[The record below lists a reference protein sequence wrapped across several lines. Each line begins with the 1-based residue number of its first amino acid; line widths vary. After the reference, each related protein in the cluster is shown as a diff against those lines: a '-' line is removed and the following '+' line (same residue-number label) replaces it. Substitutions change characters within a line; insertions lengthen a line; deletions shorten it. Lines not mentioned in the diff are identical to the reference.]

1 MAVKCAS
8 WTTRLT
14 YYCTT
19 YGDLTQP
26 RLGAASRSEAMSV
39 KAKDLRRLDELLG
52 AEDGGNIVPT
62 SHGFTTDRCVQRLL
76 SLAYE

>member
-1 MAVKCAS
+1 
-8 WTTRLT
+8 
-14 YYCTT
+14 
-19 YGDLTQP
+19 
-26 RLGAASRSEAMSV
+26 MSV